1 MFYLFRIIYISM
13 YLFKLI
19 CTFTNWNTLQKFGLL
34 KPPYLLYDVH
44 KFVSNSKEHSNVCV
58 SGRENWVYTFNQ
70 QLAPGVCRG
79 GNYFSFRQTSWRDL
93 WPELNLVSPLLGLIK
108 YTQLVLER
116 AGLDSQSNASF
127 TLSKDHIVLCAQD
140 SGELS
145 DYINDMF
152 LASLST
158 HFPSSVTSVITVMP
172 AWERRVSC
180 FATHSQWM
188 PSNGIPQ
195 DYCNNST
202 FSGSLWRPNKMP
214 LQNLVFFWRFLCLT
228 CLFSTMTVQMKLL

>member
-1 MFYLFRIIYISM
+1 MVYILWVCLFIYMFYLFIIIYISI

-19 CTFTNWNTLQKFGLL
+19 FTFTNWHTLQKCSLL

-58 SGRENWVYTFNQ
+58 SGRENWIYTFNQ

-79 GNYFSFRQTSWRDL
+79 GNYLSFRQTSWRNL

-116 AGLDSQSNASF
+116 AGLGSPSNASC
-127 TLSKDHIVLCAQD
+127 TLSKGHIVLCVQD
-140 SGELS
+140 SVELTA
-145 DYINDMF
+145 YIYDMF

-158 HFPSSVTSVITVMP
+158 HFPFSSTPVKTVMP

-188 PSNGIPQ
+188 PSNGH
-195 DYCNNST
+195 ST
-202 FSGSLWRPNKMP
+202 RLLQQWHIFGESLEAK
-214 LQNLVFFWRFLCLT
+214 
-228 CLFSTMTVQMKLL
+228 